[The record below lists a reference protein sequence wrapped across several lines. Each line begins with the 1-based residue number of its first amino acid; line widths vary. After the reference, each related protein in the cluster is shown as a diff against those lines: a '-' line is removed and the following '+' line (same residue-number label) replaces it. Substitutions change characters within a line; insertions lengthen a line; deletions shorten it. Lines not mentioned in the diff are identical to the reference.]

1 MSFNRMLFTTLL
13 MTGLVAACSKS
24 PSTGDSTA
32 AANAVVTGIADCDNF
47 LSAYEQC
54 LSDKIPAESRAQ
66 MRTGMDSWKSAW
78 KSMAD
83 NPATRDQLPQMCKQA
98 RDATVPALKAYGC
111 DL

>member
-1 MSFNRMLFTTLL
+1 MSLNRMLFTTLL

-24 PSTGDSTA
+24 PSGDSSASVT
-32 AANAVVTGIADCDNF
+32 NTVVTGIADCDNF
-47 LSAYEQC
+47 LNAYEQC

-66 MRTGMDSWKSAW
+66 MKTGMDSWKSAW

-83 NPATRDQLPQMCKQA
+83 NPATRDQLPQICKQA
-98 RDATVPALKAYGC
+98 REATVPALKAYGC